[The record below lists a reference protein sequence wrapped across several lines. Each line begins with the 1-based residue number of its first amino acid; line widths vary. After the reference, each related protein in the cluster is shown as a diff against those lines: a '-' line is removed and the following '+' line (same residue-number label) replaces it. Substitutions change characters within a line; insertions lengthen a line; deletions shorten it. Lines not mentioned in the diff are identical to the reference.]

1 MASMPFIVYTALAG
15 GVLALILLVWGLVR
29 ADQEMRGRSWIARFE
44 KFKPNVPYGI
54 AIAAGA
60 ILAYPQIWS
69 MVS

>member
-1 MASMPFIVYTALAG
+1 MPFVVYTVLAG
-15 GVLALILLVWGLVR
+15 GVLAVIVLIWNLLR
-29 ADQEMRGRSWIARFE
+29 ADLEIRGHTWIGRFE

-60 ILAYPQIWS
+60 ILAYPQAWS